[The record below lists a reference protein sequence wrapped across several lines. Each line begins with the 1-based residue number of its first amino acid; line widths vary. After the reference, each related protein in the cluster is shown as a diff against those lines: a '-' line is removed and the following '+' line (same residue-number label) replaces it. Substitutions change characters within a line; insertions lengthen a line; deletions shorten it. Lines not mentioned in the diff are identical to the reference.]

1 MRVFDMR
8 AAPGPSAPAHAIANR
23 PDESF
28 DAFYRGQIDAIYRAL
43 AVVLAD
49 RELAREAADEAMVR
63 AYASWSRVATYDNPA
78 GWVFRV
84 GLNWATSRR
93 RRSRR
98 EVPLNQYIGAAVDP
112 PDPTTVQAL
121 AALGR
126 LSLAQ
131 RAVVVCRV
139 LLDLS
144 TTDTAEALGIAVG
157 TVKSRLARALA
168 ELRTDLEEGDAR

>member
-1 MRVFDMR
+1 VV
-8 AAPGPSAPAHAIANR
+8 ANR

-28 DAFYRGQIDAIYRAL
+28 DVFYRGQVDAIFRAL
-43 AVVLAD
+43 VVTLAD
-49 RELAREAADEAMVR
+49 RELAREATDEAMVR
-63 AYASWSRVATYDNPA
+63 AFSGWSRVASYDNPA

-98 EVPLNQYIGAAVDP
+98 EVSFNEFVGATVDP
-112 PDPTTVQAL
+112 PDPATVQAM
-121 AALGR
+121 AALAR
-126 LSLAQ
+126 LTVAQ

-144 TTDTAEALGIAVG
+144 TSDTAEVLGVAVG

-168 ELRTDLEEGDAR
+168 DLRTVLNEGDAR

>member
-1 MRVFDMR
+1 MR
-8 AAPGPSAPAHAIANR
+8 APGPSAPARAAASR

-28 DAFYRGQIDAIYRAL
+28 DEFYRGQVDAIYRAL
-43 AVVLAD
+43 AVTLAD

-63 AYASWSRVATYDNPA
+63 AYANWSRVETYDSPA
-78 GWVFRV
+78 GWAFRV

-98 EVPLNQYIGAAVDP
+98 EVPLNEFIGAPVDP
-112 PDPTTVQAL
+112 PDPATVQAL
-121 AALGR
+121 EALGR
-126 LSLAQ
+126 LGLAQ

-144 TTDTAEALGIAVG
+144 TVDTAEVLGIAVG

-168 ELRTDLEEGDAR
+168 DLRTSLEEGDAR